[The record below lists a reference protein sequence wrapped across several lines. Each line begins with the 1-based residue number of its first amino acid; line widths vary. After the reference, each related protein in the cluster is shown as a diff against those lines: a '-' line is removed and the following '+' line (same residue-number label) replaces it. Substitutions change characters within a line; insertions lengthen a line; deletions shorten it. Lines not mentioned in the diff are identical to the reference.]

1 MRSYLD
7 VFIDVQDGKRV
18 EYEELRV
25 ALMFCR
31 DMLFFTES
39 DLKKMILEPRNEFV
53 IGMIKQN
60 IENRFRN
67 RKNPMEVWWNG
78 NIPKIKE

>member
-25 ALMFCR
+25 ALLFCR
-31 DMLFFTES
+31 DLLFFTES
-39 DLKKMILEPRNEFV
+39 DLKKVLESNNPLVNT
-53 IGMIKQN
+53 IIK
-60 IENRFRN
+60 ENMASRFYAK
-67 RKNPMEVWWNG
+67 KNPLEKWWNDKV
-78 NIPKIKE
+78 PKIKE